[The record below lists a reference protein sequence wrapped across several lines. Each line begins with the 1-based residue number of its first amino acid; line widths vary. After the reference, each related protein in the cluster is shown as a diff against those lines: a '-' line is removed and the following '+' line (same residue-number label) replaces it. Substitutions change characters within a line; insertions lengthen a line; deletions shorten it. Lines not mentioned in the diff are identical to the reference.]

1 MLEIPASH
9 GVIMAKD
16 GNTFAKRQRETQK
29 KRKAQE
35 KGSVARSART
45 NRTARLLPPCP
56 MTIPPANPK

>member
-35 KGSVARSART
+35 KRERRQKRKDQPDSPVVASVPDD
-45 NRTARLLPPCP
+45 N
-56 MTIPPANPK
+56 PAGEP